1 MHDQTQIPGSV
12 PPLPNDAAS
21 HYVYLLVSSHKP
33 AFKLGFTRSL
43 ALRLGSLRS
52 GHGEFSQDGSF
63 VLRVGSRRTAREI
76 EASLKAHFAD
86 AMWRATAPTPSP
98 LRGCSDV
105 GGHTEWYAIRA
116 FVPMLATLVSLLQK
130 SRVASSGNGS
140 PLCGRAPGGMSLAQ
154 ALREPASIITP
165 DDSFIEMPKHQS
177 KVCDAGSW
185 LDYSEANF
193 AFVRAWVEARRDR
206 LVSITPPM
214 PKSRSDFRRTLVFR
228 AVGNN
233 ACERQTDS
241 ATATKAEWFD
251 LCAHASVWLRARANF
266 MCRSYFYC
274 EYTLPDS
281 GKFAVGFRFTP
292 FFQSSPER
300 FTPHTD
306 LPRRICQWAA
316 TL

>member
-1 MHDQTQIPGSV
+1 MHNQAKISASV
-12 PPLPNDAAS
+12 PPHSKEAATY
-21 HYVYLLVSSHKP
+21 YVYLLVSSECP

-43 ALRLGSLRS
+43 PLRLSSLRS
-52 GHGEFSQDGSF
+52 RHGEFHKEGSF
-63 VLRVGSRRTAREI
+63 VLRVGSKRTAREI

-116 FVPMLATLVSLLQK
+116 FVPMLATLMSLLQK
-130 SRVASSGNGS
+130 SRVASSSSGN

-154 ALREPASIITP
+154 ALREPATIITP
-165 DDSFIEMPKHQS
+165 DDSFIEMPKPQS

-206 LVSITPPM
+206 LVSITPPV
-214 PKSRSDFRRTLVFR
+214 PKSSTDFRRTLVFR

-241 ATATKAEWFD
+241 ATAAKAEWFD

-266 MCRSYFYC
+266 MCRSYFYH
-274 EYTLPDS
+274 EYTPPDS
-281 GKFAVGFRFTP
+281 GKLAIGFRFSP
-292 FFQSSPER
+292 FFRSAPER

-316 TL
+316 NL